1 MKRKIILYE
10 TESGAC
16 PVEKFIRKQDA
27 PVKKAILATLEF
39 VGTDSTPDHLF
50 QKMVNTDD
58 LWEIR
63 VRQNRNIFRLLCF
76 FDGAALIVAASAFQK
91 KTQKTPPQEIK
102 TATTRKKEYFRR
114 KNNG

>member
-10 TESGAC
+10 TESGTC
-16 PVEKFIRKQDA
+16 PVAKFLKKQTPA
-27 PVKKAILATLEF
+27 VK
-39 VGTDSTPDHLF
+39 DSVAAAFNHIERNASPEHLF

-76 FDGAALIVAASAFQK
+76 LDGAALIVAASAFQK

-102 TATTRKKEYFRR
+102 TATARKKEYFRR
-114 KNNG
+114 KNND